1 MVTIRLSRSGA
12 KKSPFYH
19 IVVID
24 SRTRRDGRSIERLG
38 YFNPVARGNSPRL
51 SINTEAIDLWI
62 GKGAQISNRVAAL
75 VKEAKEPQRFETI
88 VAKREKKKA
97 QQVEAKAQATAAAEK
112 EAEAAASAKAEE
124 AESSEKTEKGEE

>member
-19 IVVID
+19 IVVVD
-24 SRTRRDGRSIERLG
+24 SRSRRDGRSIERLG

-51 SINTEAIDLWI
+51 SINTEAIDLWV
-62 GKGAQISNRVAAL
+62 GKGAQLSNRVAAL
-75 VKEAKEPQRFETI
+75 VKEAKEPQRFEAI

-97 QQVEAKAQATAAAEK
+97 KQAEMKAQAAAAAE
-112 EAEAAASAKAEE
+112 EE
-124 AESSEKTEKGEE
+124 AEGESSEETEKGEE